1 MFEELSEGCPTSQ
14 VWVLAVPRSTEAVLW
29 VSSQGSFICSGR
41 ASCAA
46 GFSAVSPYPMKLE
59 CGLELLTRHLIC
71 SCFYYPFKWWCFLFV
86 CFWIS
91 LAARWMAVQPI
102 FLWGHSLFG
111 LSSWIRSY
119 IIIDLT
125 SYISLCSVLCVQ
137 TETMPLIIFCSLQK
151 AANAC
156 CSWMAGF
163 RKSEFVLLEGCE
175 QKWWFLLF
183 ILLWPD
189 RFLLMFHKRVGFA
202 DLSWPVRMKASCNN
216 FISAS
221 WVETRSGFCEG
232 CHVTWSARLS
242 LRQSRSRWP
251 FFFCVCLKLRPL
263 SCYPLKFLPQAW
275 WICPTFPRQGLRK
288 LVLLPSLIAE
298 LWNKL
303 GGFFTVK
310 YDFRFKTCTWKS
322 LMKLEQERGE
332 WPSRAKLEASPIV
345 SAGWRMVCWK
355 TEEGISKDKEAITKC
370 FIRNNCVS
378 NNQDVYCKAR
388 KRFKTFC
395 EEKLNK
401 LLLPREALSKE
412 LFKTVWS
419 AAVYFGGAARKHDL
433 CVQCF
438 ICSCGYFFIQAQTPT
453 SFSLS

>member
-1 MFEELSEGCPTSQ
+1 
-14 VWVLAVPRSTEAVLW
+14 
-29 VSSQGSFICSGR
+29 
-41 ASCAA
+41 
-46 GFSAVSPYPMKLE
+46 
-59 CGLELLTRHLIC
+59 
-71 SCFYYPFKWWCFLFV
+71 
-86 CFWIS
+86 
-91 LAARWMAVQPI
+91 MAVQPI
-102 FLWGHSLFG
+102 FPWGHSLFG

-163 RKSEFVLLEGCE
+163 RKYKFVLLEGCE

-183 ILLWPD
+183 ILPWPD
-189 RFLLMFHKRVGFA
+189 RFILMFHKHVGFA

-251 FFFCVCLKLRPL
+251 VFLCVSQTKT
-263 SCYPLKFLPQAW
+263 SE
-275 WICPTFPRQGLRK
+275 
-288 LVLLPSLIAE
+288 LLPSKMSSTGVVDLPNFPQTGPEKTFAAAFPAALLAE

-310 YDFRFKTCTWKS
+310 YNDFRFRACTWKS

-332 WPSRAKLEASPIV
+332 WPSLAKLGASPIM
-345 SAGWRMVCWK
+345 SAGWRMACWK
-355 TEEGISKDKEAITKC
+355 TEESISKDKEAITKC

-378 NNQDVYCKAR
+378 NNQDIYCKAR
-388 KRFKTFC
+388 KRFKIFC

-419 AAVYFGGAARKHDL
+419 AAVYFRGGGGKKTWSL
-433 CVQCF
+433 CAMF
-438 ICSCGYFFIQAQTPT
+438 HLFLRLFFHSSPN
-453 SFSLS
+453 SHVF

>member
-189 RFLLMFHKRVGFA
+189 RFILMFHKRVGFA

-232 CHVTWSARLS
+232 CHVTWSACLS

-251 FFFCVCLKLRPL
+251 FFFLCVSQTKT
-263 SCYPLKFLPQAW
+263 SE
-275 WICPTFPRQGLRK
+275 
-288 LVLLPSLIAE
+288 LLPSKISSTSVVDLPNFPQTGPE
-298 LWNKL
+298 
-303 GGFFTVK
+303 
-310 YDFRFKTCTWKS
+310 KTCAAAF
-322 LMKLEQERGE
+322 
-332 WPSRAKLEASPIV
+332 PYSRALKQAGGLFHSKIRLQIQDLYVKVIDEAWT
-345 SAGWRMVCWK
+345 G
-355 TEEGISKDKEAITKC
+355 EGRVAKS
-370 FIRNNCVS
+370 S
-378 NNQDVYCKAR
+378 
-388 KRFKTFC
+388 
-395 EEKLNK
+395 
-401 LLLPREALSKE
+401 
-412 LFKTVWS
+412 
-419 AAVYFGGAARKHDL
+419 
-433 CVQCF
+433 
-438 ICSCGYFFIQAQTPT
+438 
-453 SFSLS
+453 